1 MTAGRLSR
9 RGLLLSGAGLLAG
22 SSPTHAQDAADI
34 RILVPNT
41 LLGATAQQMAN
52 RFTEMTGATVRFLTL
67 PPETIE
73 FRLREDVRTG
83 ANLYHGAIV
92 SMWHLGGY
100 VVDNIILPIDDLIP
114 ATETPGSSDAEFPAV
129 SQLRSLED
137 RQYALPIDGD
147 CQLLYFQND
156 ILESDEI
163 AAAFQSETGREWSI
177 PGTWTDLIAM
187 ATWWSAR
194 GQNGV
199 ALGLAPVSMA
209 AFPFLAMAA
218 PYATPVDDPGLFWFS
233 REDFTPRIDSGAHQT
248 ALQDFAAL
256 AGTGD
261 TAQWSWHTPEAWLAF
276 LDGEALF
283 TIAGPDLL
291 TSAID
296 WGHARRDRIG
306 VAPLPASDQPSG
318 TPIAGDR
325 AFAAGNV
332 LGPNWGGVIQA
343 NAPDPE
349 LTFQFLALLSDP
361 VFQRDRGWTVDDGI
375 DPSRAG
381 QLPGVDL
388 ISLDHYTAAGFTET
402 QASQFGD
409 AIAATLGAPVQLPY
423 LRIPGAF
430 DYLTALDN
438 AITGYLAG
446 AFASPAAALQS
457 AAAAFAALSTTHGVE
472 RQHHLYFSNLV

>member
-1 MTAGRLSR
+1 
-9 RGLLLSGAGLLAG
+9 
-22 SSPTHAQDAADI
+22 
-34 RILVPNT
+34 
-41 LLGATAQQMAN
+41 MAN

-114 ATETPGSSDAEFPAV
+114 ATETPGSSDAEFHAV

-209 AFPFLAMAA
+209 AFPF
-218 PYATPVDDPGLFWFS
+218 
-233 REDFTPRIDSGAHQT
+233 R
-248 ALQDFAAL
+248 ALL
-256 AGTGD
+256 V
-261 TAQWSWHTPEAWLAF
+261 L
-276 LDGEALF
+276 
-283 TIAGPDLL
+283 
-291 TSAID
+291 
-296 WGHARRDRIG
+296 ARRFHATHRFRR
-306 VAPLPASDQPSG
+306 PPN
-318 TPIAGDR
+318 R
-325 AFAAGNV
+325 AAG
-332 LGPNWGGVIQA
+332 L
-343 NAPDPE
+343 
-349 LTFQFLALLSDP
+349 
-361 VFQRDRGWTVDDGI
+361 R
-375 DPSRAG
+375 RAG
-381 QLPGVDL
+381 RHRRHRSMVLAHTRGMAGVSRWRGALHHRRTGFADL
-388 ISLDHYTAAGFTET
+388 CDRLGSRPARPDWRRTVAG
-402 QASQFGD
+402 
-409 AIAATLGAPVQLPY
+409 I
-423 LRIPGAF
+423 R
-430 DYLTALDN
+430 
-438 AITGYLAG
+438 
-446 AFASPAAALQS
+446 
-457 AAAAFAALSTTHGVE
+457 STIRHTH
-472 RQHHLYFSNLV
+472 RR